1 MEQDSLDKNKKEV
14 TSSWSSE
21 KTVNDLIK
29 KLQKSY
35 FKTKK
40 ISETEYRI
48 KLKKY
53 EELLREIER
62 KTMILREELYK
73 KKNDDRFKEFK
84 IKTNKKKVGENK
96 TTKKR
101 LKKKISKNKSP
112 KKKIV
117 KKKIVKKKEVRKRR

>member
-1 MEQDSLDKNKKEV
+1 
-14 TSSWSSE
+14 
-21 KTVNDLIK
+21 LIK